1 MIPRPPSC
9 DGPDC
14 EPTETGWLHYPDCAT
29 QTGGEDAEPED
40 MAFATAMEDGCYRR
54 PAPVAAREARA
65 A

>member
-1 MIPRPPSC
+1 MIPRPAGC

-29 QTGGEDAEPED
+29 QHGEDFEPVD
-40 MAFATAMEDGCYRR
+40 MAYATAMEDGYAGR
-54 PAPVAAREARA
+54 PAPVAVREARA

>member
-14 EPTETGWLHYPDCAT
+14 EPSPASWLHYPDCAT
-29 QTGGEDAEPED
+29 QQSSAWWPDLAAE
-40 MAFATAMEDGCYRR
+40 TAREDGVWRR
-54 PAPVAAREARA
+54 ETTTPARRA